1 MKPRVPAS
9 VSEEY
14 ESLYQSLKDAVN
26 VPGNIGLAAKDAFR
40 LAQSHYDKDFEY
52 ALPPLKFLPTIAN
65 ENITGEIEK
74 ISNMTARL
82 KRELPHMRRETEN
95 IVGALEKLAD
105 VALREDKR
113 EYHGLARAFI
123 RFMQREDQILYP
135 AVILIGDLIEA
146 KAELEGRKL
155 AQLHA

>member
-1 MKPRVPAS
+1 MKPRIPAS

-14 ESLYQSLKDAVN
+14 ESLYQSLKDAMN
-26 VPGNIGLAAKDAFR
+26 VPGNIGLAAKDAFHI
-40 LAQSHYDKDFEY
+40 LQHHYDKDNAY
-52 ALPPLKFLPTIAN
+52 ALPPLKYLQSIAD
-65 ENITGEIEK
+65 EKLTTEVEK

-82 KRELPHMRRETEN
+82 KRELPHMRQETEN
-95 IVGALEKLAD
+95 ITRALERLAE

-113 EYHGLARAFI
+113 EYHGLARNFI

-135 AVILIGDLIEA
+135 AAILIGDLIGA

-155 AQLHA
+155 AQLHT